1 MADQKTA
8 HQEWIFKRIKEVLSR
23 YTAFEA
29 LHEYGY
35 GENVVDQFTAI
46 QMSCPF
52 HGPDK
57 RPSARYY
64 PSEGYKSDYVRC
76 YTCKENWNGIAL
88 YGKFRSIDF
97 MPALKELERRFGI
110 KIPRQ
115 PDIPGYEEPVDKVS
129 AEYKSDAWAD
139 VPRIIALLEKK
150 LLRLRDKAPLI
161 DYIKFCRVLDVV
173 QWDFDKNQSKA
184 TPAMIQILEKLR
196 NKMDEMAN
204 LETLDD

>member
-1 MADQKTA
+1 MPQTA
-8 HQEWIFKRIKEVLSR
+8 HQEWINNRIKAVSSRFSVYDVLV
-23 YTAFEA
+23 
-29 LHEYGY
+29 
-35 GENVVDQFTAI
+35 ENGIELADQFTDLQI
-46 QMSCPF
+46 SCPF
-52 HGPDK
+52 HKDQK
-57 RPSARYY
+57 PSARYY
-64 PSEGYKSDYVRC
+64 GSGGGHFHC
-76 YTCKENWNGIAL
+76 YSCKTHANNSIAL

-115 PDIPGYEEPVDKVS
+115 PDIPGYEEPTDKIS

-139 VPRIIALLEKK
+139 IPRILALLEKK
-150 LLRLRDKAPLI
+150 LLRLRDKAPLV

-204 LETLDD
+204 LETFDD